1 MHSRDPGSIGGDK
14 SNSGPAQSLG
24 DIGEVVE
31 ELGLDDEPEVL
42 LLVALAIVA
51 EALEEKLLEVLLLV
65 QHEFRIRN
73 HEVVLVILRFG
84 LLRVQSK
91 RR

>member
-1 MHSRDPGSIGGDK
+1 MHSRDPGSVGGDK
-14 SNSGPAQSLG
+14 RDSGPAQSLG
-24 DIGEVVE
+24 DIGEAVE
-31 ELGLDDEPEVL
+31 ELGLDDKPEVL

-73 HEVVLVILRFG
+73 HEVVLGALRVG
-84 LLRVQSK
+84 PLLVQSK
-91 RR
+91 R